1 MDVMH
6 SLKDSNA
13 IAAFLADS
21 RHEGSR
27 KRILIGMSNTG
38 GGHKASAEA
47 IKAAF
52 EERYGDKY
60 EVRRITPMR
69 FAVLAGCW
77 GVVGTGTA
85 PGGGTGRERACN
97 ASKQLQYGG
106 SCGP

>member
-1 MDVMH
+1 MH
-6 SLKDSNA
+6 LSGHTYNRNA
-13 IAAFLADS
+13 IAALCAVS

-60 EVRRITPMR
+60 EVRRITLMR
-69 FAVLAGCW
+69 WGVLAW
-77 GVVGTGTA
+77 GAVGMRGQEQ
-85 PGGGTGRERACN
+85 R
-97 ASKQLQYGG
+97 YG
-106 SCGP
+106 